1 MLLMIPLL
9 GALLSGFIC
18 GMLGY
23 YVQRYGVTT
32 LSFTIAHSAL
42 AGAAISLVLG
52 FNTTLFTLFFAVASA
67 LLIGYLTSK
76 SPIRRELI
84 CMGLFSLL
92 NAVAIL
98 MLYMSSTNVLS
109 TVQLSTILWGSVLAI
124 TCEKII
130 AIVAIAATFLVY
142 AVIFKPQI
150 DAILFDQK
158 LAEAEGVNV
167 KLHSTILLLFVGSAI
182 AIILRITGG
191 FLVFSLLYNPVAS
204 ALLLSKRAN
213 IQQLISPILGSS
225 VAIAGLFASFMYN
238 LPVGASIALL
248 SSVTLLLSYVSR
260 VTINYMLAQRSV
272 RSKEDIEEAFT
283 VHL

>member
-1 MLLMIPLL
+1 MLLIVPLL
-9 GALLSGFIC
+9 GAILSGFIC

-52 FNTTLFTLFFAVASA
+52 LNTTLFTLFFAIISA

-76 SPIRRELI
+76 SLIRRELI
-84 CMGLFSLL
+84 CMGLFSLF
-92 NAVAIL
+92 NALAIL

-124 TCEKII
+124 TYEK
-130 AIVAIAATFLVY
+130 IVAIAAIATIFLIY

-167 KLHSTILLLFVGSAI
+167 KLHSTILLLFVGSTI

-191 FLVFSLLYNPVAS
+191 FLVFSLLYNPIAS
-204 ALLLSKRAN
+204 AILLSKRAN

-225 VAIAGLFASFMYN
+225 AALAGFLTSFMLN
-238 LPVGASIALL
+238 LPIGASIALL
-248 SSVTLLLSYVSR
+248 SAFILLISYISRTTLDHILS
-260 VTINYMLAQRSV
+260 QRSIQV
-272 RSKEDIEEAFT
+272 RE
-283 VHL
+283 